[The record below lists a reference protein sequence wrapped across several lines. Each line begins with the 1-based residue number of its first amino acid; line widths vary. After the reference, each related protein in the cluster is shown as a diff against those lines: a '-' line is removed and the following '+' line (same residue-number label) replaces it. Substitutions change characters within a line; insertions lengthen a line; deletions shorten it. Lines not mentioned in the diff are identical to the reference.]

1 MIVEHIIS
9 NILLK
14 SLLQM
19 KEMKPED
26 CNLDKLLLVLTTL
39 TRMRLCS
46 DGYLVFVKYEEEG
59 PRKMNSA
66 DESRMNTL

>member
-1 MIVEHIIS
+1 
-9 NILLK
+9 
-14 SLLQM
+14 M